1 MVTQCAALLA
11 EKCAAA
17 MRQRGVCHVAL
28 SGGSTPKALF
38 ELLATPAWA
47 GAFDWSRIHIWFGD
61 ERDVPA
67 SDAQSNF
74 HSADEALLSRV
85 SIPQKNVRR
94 VKTELGAAQA
104 ADGYEADIRALL
116 PAPFAFDV
124 ILLGMG
130 EDGHTASLFPGTLA
144 GVPDGRLVVAHF
156 VPKVN
161 MQRITFTFGLINAA
175 RCVMFL
181 VAGASK
187 ASPLAQ
193 ALGMQPMPAV
203 LPSAMVQPAGELIW
217 LTDRAAMTA

>member
-38 ELLATPAWA
+38 ELLSTPAWA

-85 SIPQKNVRR
+85 AIPPKNVRR

>member
-85 SIPQKNVRR
+85 AIPPKNVRR